1 MTVRF
6 TPRAASD
13 LTGVVDY
20 LAERSPQGLLNLK
33 RALETTLR
41 LIEQY
46 PHAGRATGIADVR
59 VLPLGRFHYLIY
71 WTLQANEPWIVHIRD
86 GRRRPWRGE

>member
-13 LTGVVDY
+13 LAGIVDY
-20 LAERSPQGLLNLK
+20 LAERSPQGVQNVK
-33 RALETTLR
+33 RAFDTTIR

-46 PHAGRATGIADVR
+46 PHAGRAAGIAEAGCCR
-59 VLPLGRFHYLIY
+59 SATFA
-71 WTLQANEPWIVHIRD
+71 T
-86 GRRRPWRGE
+86 